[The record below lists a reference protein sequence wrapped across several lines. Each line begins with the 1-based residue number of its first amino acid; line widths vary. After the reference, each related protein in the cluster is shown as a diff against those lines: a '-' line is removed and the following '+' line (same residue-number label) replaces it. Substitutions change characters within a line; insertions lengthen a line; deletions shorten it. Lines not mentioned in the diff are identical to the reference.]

1 MNGSFPEVHNRTPM
15 KKQTALVIIGTFG
28 AMALSA
34 CQASPEQKM
43 TEIQNIAKINK
54 IELNTCY
61 TLTPEDIALITK
73 LPVEKLQPIVTPI
86 KQGEWICSYG
96 EDAAASFTV
105 TVSPNR
111 EEAAKAMNEYRKN
124 LELDA
129 GTVPAE
135 KYPQGTYSDISG
147 TGEEA
152 IYSYM
157 SDTLFAR
164 ENAVSIL
171 VMSPQD
177 KLQKI
182 NLATTFF
189 YKIKQK

>member
-1 MNGSFPEVHNRTPM
+1 M
-15 KKQTALVIIGTFG
+15 KKQTALVIIGIAGT
-28 AMALSA
+28 MALSA
-34 CQASPEQKM
+34 CQASPEQKIA
-43 TEIQNIAKINK
+43 EIQNVAKTNN

-61 TLTPEDIALITK
+61 MLTPEDIALITK
-73 LPVEKLQPIVTPI
+73 LPVERLQPIVTPG
-86 KQGEWICSYG
+86 KQGEWTCSYG

-124 LELDA
+124 LELAA